1 MENNQQFNRAL
12 EHSLIVRFPKQR
24 LATFGSTNIKYYVL
38 TQPVYQSHDS
48 KEKETVIRTGRVIAE
63 KPKIITPHYAMNLEG
78 FSKDAYEFFNQV
90 ITDDGGNNPGI
101 LYSYKNETGQTD
113 IVHGLP
119 NEVADR
125 ITNDLNKKQEEMSV
139 VIIGQDSL
147 WDISLLKFI
156 SEFTASS
163 ISDNLKQLQ
172 SKGLLNPEPSYGGI
186 PKAVA
191 QNIENLFF
199 EVKNGADPN
208 MLKKELDR
216 WNIFNYYEDRF
227 LDLFSK

>member
-1 MENNQQFNRAL
+1 MEKNHQFNRAI

-38 TQPVYQSHDS
+38 TEPVYQENDS

-78 FSKDAYEFFNQV
+78 FSQDAYQYFNDV
-90 ITDDGGNNPGI
+90 IGQNEGNNPGI
-101 LYSYKNETGQTD
+101 LYSYKNEIGETN
-113 IVHGLP
+113 IVHGFT

-147 WDISLLKFI
+147 WDISILKFI
-156 SEFTASS
+156 YEFTASS
-163 ISDNLKQLQ
+163 ISENLKQFQ
-172 SKGLLNPEPSYGGI
+172 SKGLLTPQPAYGGI
-186 PKAVA
+186 PKGVTE
-191 QNIENLFF
+191 NIENLFS